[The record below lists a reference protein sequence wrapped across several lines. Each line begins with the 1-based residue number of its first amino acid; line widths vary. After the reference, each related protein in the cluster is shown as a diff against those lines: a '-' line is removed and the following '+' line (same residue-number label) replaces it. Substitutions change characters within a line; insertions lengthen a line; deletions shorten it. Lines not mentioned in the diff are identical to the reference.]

1 MDLDR
6 IDTETKVRYD
16 VTPLFHDS
24 AVFSELVEELAAP
37 FVGKVDVVVGL
48 EALGFILGSA
58 VAFRLDAGFA
68 PIRKAGKLPVDES
81 KKRTVSFTDYTK
93 TEKSFEIR
101 IDAIAS
107 DARVL
112 IVDDWIETG
121 EQVRAAIELVT
132 HAGASVEGVSVI
144 GADRTPRTQDL
155 FDRFDVHVLRS

>member
-6 IDTETKVRYD
+6 IDTETNVRYD

-24 AVFSELVEELAAP
+24 AVFSELVEELVSP

-48 EALGFILGSA
+48 EALGFVLGSA
-58 VAFRLDAGFA
+58 VALRLGAGFV
-68 PIRKAGKLPVDES
+68 PIRKAGKLPLDVE

-101 IDAIAS
+101 TDAIAP
-107 DARVL
+107 DVRVL

-121 EQVRAAIELVT
+121 EQVRAALELIGL
-132 HAGASVEGVSVI
+132 AGASVAGISVI

-155 FDRFDVHVLRS
+155 FDRFEVHVLLR